1 MDDLNCL
8 LPSLNFSV
16 CFQKCYFGVNQ
27 RVPPSLF
34 TYFLTMILTTSV
46 DMHYAPS
53 MTLDT
58 YKESLKQAKLDL
70 ARAVTDLGDAEERVE
85 RETKKIVELRQT
97 VTVLSR
103 LCGEPEYVE
112 EDALG
117 LTDVIRLAYRSAVGG
132 TDLTL
137 QDVKDRIDSMGYAG
151 RWGNLLASVHTVT
164 KRLIVK
170 NDVELVGNVN
180 GKDTY
185 RWVGK
190 SGSPVPD
197 EARIKFKLALDRMK
211 QKGRLT
217 APEPPRSRFN
227 KI

>member
-1 MDDLNCL
+1 
-8 LPSLNFSV
+8 
-16 CFQKCYFGVNQ
+16 
-27 RVPPSLF
+27 
-34 TYFLTMILTTSV
+34 
-46 DMHYAPS
+46 

-70 ARAVTDLGDAEERVE
+70 AKANNVLGEAEATVE
-85 RETKKIVELRQT
+85 RTTKQIAELRQT
-97 VTVLSR
+97 VSVLSR

-117 LTDVIRLAYRSAVGG
+117 LTDVIRLAYRSAAGASA
-132 TDLTL
+132 LTL

-164 KRLIVK
+164 KRLIK
-170 NDVELVGNVN
+170 KGDVEAAANVN

-190 SGSPVPD
+190 SPD
-197 EARIKFKLALDRMK
+197 PLNETLVKFKLATK
-211 QKGRLT
+211 QREIKGGGIE
-217 APEPPRSRFN
+217 PPPRSRFH